1 MQPVEFREQQWDQLG
16 ANRHDVSYDG
26 VPSDCALNYVSTFG
40 KICTGETFRV
50 LFSIQNESQ
59 SYYLQNVKMSVAVQ
73 RKGHV
78 LKGMKIDRRDYDA
91 MSRE

>member
-1 MQPVEFREQQWDQLG
+1 MESKGVKYHLANDYDPQSIQPQEFRDQQWIELG

-50 LFSIQNESQ
+50 LFTI
-59 SYYLQNVKMSVAVQ
+59 
-73 RKGHV
+73 
-78 LKGMKIDRRDYDA
+78 
-91 MSRE
+91 